1 MTDPQTVT
9 VYSYRILDHGVE
21 MARQAR
27 FKATRERIAAS
38 AQAQILEGTAEDVPE
53 SELDAQGRYCRIAT
67 GWGEH

>member
-21 MARQAR
+21 RARLAR
-27 FKATRERIAAS
+27 FKTTRERIAAS
-38 AQAQILEGTAEDVPE
+38 FEAQILEGTAEEVLE
-53 SELDAQGRYCRIAT
+53 SALDAQGRYCRVAT